1 MSLSRFRPVTQL
13 QSPART
19 PIGRL
24 DRRLSRRLQRHRSEP
39 LTAICHVAS
48 AWWFRSLVIVGV
60 GALADYRARH
70 RPRTALYSGAASVAA
85 VLASEGTKPFFR
97 RARPPYGAA
106 EIIPLVALPV
116 TYSFPSGHATTAF
129 AAAAAADS
137 FYPHL
142 RLTLYG
148 LASLVGFSRVYFG
161 VHYASDVVA
170 GALLGTGLGKGTAW
184 AFCRLG
190 RD

>member
-1 MSLSRFRPVTQL
+1 MTLLRRFRPVDQL
-13 QSPART
+13 QAPART
-19 PIGRL
+19 PVGRL
-24 DRRLSRRLQRHRSEP
+24 DRQVSRRLQRHRSGP
-39 LTAICHVAS
+39 LTVVCQAAS
-48 AWWFRSLVIVGV
+48 AWWFRTLVIGGI

-85 VLASEGTKPFFR
+85 ALASEGTKPLFR

-106 EIIPLVALPV
+106 EIIPLVAIPA

-129 AAAAAADS
+129 AAAAAS
-137 FYPHL
+137 PQL

-148 LASLVGFSRVYFG
+148 LAGLVGFSRVYFG

-170 GALLGTGLGKGTAW
+170 GALLGTGIGKGTAW
-184 AFCRLG
+184 ALRRLQPSG
-190 RD
+190 